1 MSDESSSFRCAAVI
15 VAAGSSRRMGFDKLS
30 ATLGGMPVLARTVRA
45 FLDAATIDRIA
56 VVCSEERWC
65 LLDGIEFNKP
75 VVRADGGELRQDSV
89 MSGLRCLGPEVVRVA
104 VHDGAR
110 PLIAPDEIDRCV
122 AAAAVSGAA
131 ALAHRVADTLQR
143 ADADGMCTG
152 PVDRADLW
160 SMETPQVFDADVL
173 RDAYRRVVEVG
184 ESVTDEVSA
193 AWRCGHAVK
202 FVESRK
208 PNFKITTPAD
218 LMLAEGMLNL
228 RS

>member
-89 MSGLRCLGPEVVRVA
+89 MSGLRCLEPDVAWVA

-122 AAAAVSGAA
+122 AAAAISGAA

-143 ADADGMCTG
+143 ADADGLCAG
-152 PVDRADLW
+152 PVDRTDLW
-160 SMETPQVFDADVL
+160 SMETPQVLGVDLL
-173 RDAYRRVVEVG
+173 RQAYRRLIEAG
-184 ESVTDEVSA
+184 GSVTDEVSA
-193 AWRCGHAVK
+193 VWQCGHAVK

-218 LMLAEGMLNL
+218 LVLAEGILKIG
-228 RS
+228 S